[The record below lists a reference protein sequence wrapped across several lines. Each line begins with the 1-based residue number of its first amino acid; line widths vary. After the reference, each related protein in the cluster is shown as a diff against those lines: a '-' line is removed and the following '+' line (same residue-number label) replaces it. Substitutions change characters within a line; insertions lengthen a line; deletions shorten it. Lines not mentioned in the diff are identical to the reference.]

1 MKRLFSKR
9 SGFTL
14 VEIIIAF
21 AIFAIMSSMILQMLN
36 LAVNQRR
43 SNKDFEDELARQ
55 EELLAQGGK
64 NTTYDSGKA
73 GTDDKISL
81 TFKDKDGKDAVD
93 FDMNYQMKPADPS
106 NTDAADGINYF
117 VGDFNYG
124 ADGSGSSGG
133 GGGSAGASGGATQAS
148 RYDTRITGI
157 KNLTNI
163 TIKPEKLAEPPAAV
177 SGTPDGYT
185 WYKFTVSA
193 DSVKM
198 MPEDKQI
205 SQFRVYFYS
214 KEFDSVKQEDS
225 KGKVTYKKVYKT
237 APIAALFYES
247 IEAKSDLY
255 QIESSSNSV
264 RLSITKTTN
273 KKLAVK
279 ETIVHNEWWKEE
291 KITEYPMGF
300 DPADDIVFYCM
311 FKGDP
316 QLDSASFGANG
327 VGGVYNA
334 SPVYDETTGEDTG
347 KKHVNIYGSFPY
359 AISDKP
365 F

>member
-21 AIFAIMSSMILQMLN
+21 AIFAIMSAMILQMLN

-43 SNKDFEDELARQ
+43 SNKDFQDELARQ
-55 EELLAQGGK
+55 EELLATGDK
-64 NTTYDSGKA
+64 NTSYETGKA
-73 GTDDKISL
+73 GEDDKISL
-81 TFKDKDGKDAVD
+81 IFKDKDGNDTIG
-93 FDMNYQMKPADPS
+93 FDMNYQMKPADS
-106 NTDAADGINYF
+106 SASDVADGINYF

-124 ADGSGSSGG
+124 TDGTGSSVA
-133 GGGSAGASGGATQAS
+133 GGSAGASGGATQAS

-157 KNLTNI
+157 KGLSNI
-163 TIKPEKLAEPPAAV
+163 TITPEKLDEPPAAV
-177 SGTPDGYT
+177 SGTPDGYV

-198 MPEDKQI
+198 QPEDKQI
-205 SQFRVYFYS
+205 AQFRLFFYS

-225 KGKVTYKKVYKT
+225 KGKITYKKVYKS
-237 APIAALFYES
+237 APVRALFYDS

-264 RLSITKTTN
+264 RFSITNTNN

-279 ETIVHNEWWKEE
+279 QTVVYDWGTQE

-300 DPADDIVFYCM
+300 DPSDKITFYCL
-311 FKGDP
+311 FEGDP

-327 VGGVYNA
+327 SGGVYNA
-334 SPVYDETTGEDTG
+334 SPIYDETDGHDTG

-359 AISDKP
+359 EISSSP

>member
-36 LAVNQRR
+36 LAINQRR

-73 GTDDKISL
+73 GADDKISL
-81 TFKDKDGKDAVD
+81 TFKDKDGNDAVD
-93 FDMNYQMKPADPS
+93 FDMNYQMKPADSS
-106 NTDAADGINYF
+106 NPNAADGINYF

-133 GGGSAGASGGATQAS
+133 TGTVGASGGATQAS

-157 KNLTNI
+157 KGLTNI
-163 TIKPEKLAEPPAAV
+163 TIKPEKLATPPALV

-198 MPEDKQI
+198 MSEDKQI
-205 SQFRVYFYS
+205 AQFRIYFYS

-225 KGKVTYKKVYKT
+225 KGKITYKKVYKS
-237 APIAALFYES
+237 APIAALFYDS

-264 RLSITKTTN
+264 RFSITKTNN
-273 KKLAVK
+273 KKLAVQ
-279 ETIVHNEWWKEE
+279 ETIKHEYWTEVKT
-291 KITEYPMGF
+291 TEYPMGF
-300 DPADDIVFYCM
+300 DPSDDIVFYCM

-327 VGGVYNA
+327 VDGVYNA
-334 SPVYDETTGEDTG
+334 SPVYDETDGHDTG
-347 KKHVNIYGSFPY
+347 KTHVNIYGSFPY
-359 AISDKP
+359 AVGSSP

>member
-73 GTDDKISL
+73 GEDDKISL
-81 TFKDKDGKDAVD
+81 TFKDKDGKDAID

-106 NTDAADGINYF
+106 KTDAADGINYF

-133 GGGSAGASGGATQAS
+133 SGTAGATGGATQAS

-177 SGTPDGYT
+177 SGTPDGYV

-193 DSVKM
+193 DSAKM

-205 SQFRVYFYS
+205 SQFRIYFYS

-225 KGKVTYKKVYKT
+225 KGNITYKKVYKS
-237 APIAALFYES
+237 APIAAVYYNET
-247 IEAKSDLY
+247 EAKSDLY

-264 RLSITKTTN
+264 RFSITKTNN
-273 KKLAVK
+273 KKVTGAVPW
-279 ETIVHNEWWKEE
+279 EFV
-291 KITEYPMGF
+291 PMGF

-334 SPVYDETTGEDTG
+334 SPIYDETDGHDTG
-347 KKHVNIYGSFPY
+347 KTHVNIYGSFPY

>member
-21 AIFAIMSSMILQMLN
+21 AIFAIMASMILQMLN

-55 EELLAQGGK
+55 EALLAQGNK
-64 NTTYDSGKA
+64 NTGYDAGKA
-73 GTDDKISL
+73 GEDDKISL
-81 TFKDKDGKDAVD
+81 TFKDKDGKDLVD

-106 NTDAADGINYF
+106 ASDAADGINYF
-117 VGDFNYG
+117 IGDFNYG
-124 ADGSGSSGG
+124 ADGTGSSGG
-133 GGGSAGASGGATQAS
+133 GGSAGVSGGATQAS

-157 KNLTNI
+157 KGLSDI
-163 TIKPEKLAEPPAAV
+163 KIKPEKLASPPAAV
-177 SGTPDGYT
+177 SGTPDGYV

-193 DSVKM
+193 DSDKM

-205 SQFRVYFYS
+205 SQFRIYFYS

-237 APIAALFYES
+237 APIAAVYYES
-247 IEAKSDLY
+247 TEAKSDLY

-264 RLSITKTTN
+264 RFSITKTNN
-273 KKLAVK
+273 KTKDVTTK
-279 ETIVHNEWWKEE
+279 VVYDWGTQE
-291 KITEYPMGF
+291 ITKSYPMGF
-300 DPADDIVFYCM
+300 DPSDNIVFYCM

-316 QLDSASFGANG
+316 QLDAASFGANG
-327 VGGVYNA
+327 VGGTYNA
-334 SPVYDETTGEDTG
+334 SPVYDETTGADTG

>member
-21 AIFAIMSSMILQMLN
+21 AIFAIMASMILQMLN

-55 EELLAQGGK
+55 EELLAQGNK
-64 NTTYDSGKA
+64 NTGYDSGKA
-73 GTDDKISL
+73 GEDDKISL
-81 TFKDKDGKDAVD
+81 TFKDKDGKDLVD

-106 NTDAADGINYF
+106 NTNAADGINYF

-124 ADGSGSSGG
+124 ADGTGSSGG
-133 GGGSAGASGGATQAS
+133 GGGSAGASGGVTQAS

-157 KNLTNI
+157 KGLTDI
-163 TIKPEKLAEPPAAV
+163 TIKPEKLASPPAAV
-177 SGTPDGYT
+177 SGTPDGYV

-198 MPEDKQI
+198 LPEDKQI
-205 SQFRVYFYS
+205 SQFRIYFYS

-237 APIAALFYES
+237 APIAAVYYES
-247 IEAKSDLY
+247 TEAKSDLY

-264 RLSITKTTN
+264 RFSITKTNN
-273 KKLAVK
+273 KTLAVK
-279 ETIVHNEWWKEE
+279 QIIKHEYWTEE
-291 KITEYPMGF
+291 KVTNYPMGF
-300 DPADDIVFYCM
+300 DPSDNIVFYCM

-316 QLDSASFGANG
+316 QLDAASFGKNG
-327 VGGVYNA
+327 VSGTYNA
-334 SPVYDETTGEDTG
+334 SPVYDETDGHDTG
-347 KKHVNIYGSFPY
+347 KTHVNIYGSFPY
-359 AISDKP
+359 AISNNP